1 MVLQGPHRGD
11 PTERRPAAK
20 GSLGVATTEVGRLP
34 ARLELPGAGTRDA
47 RVEVI
52 YQPRATRLTR
62 TLLILGVTVALMPVV
77 FFIPPHLLWPIVV
90 LAAGVYFAHKYWK
103 GEYYVSTFEGACP
116 RCDTELDLKPGSR
129 IRSRQTLECY
139 GCHRQP
145 ELVLDPNQEPDS
157 DPAGGEP
164 EVDRRI
170 YEDRR
175 SGGSD
180 RRGEPKPTPPQ
191 A

>member
-1 MVLQGPHRGD
+1 M
-11 PTERRPAAK
+11 
-20 GSLGVATTEVGRLP
+20 ATTEVGRLP
-34 ARLELPGAGTRDA
+34 ARVELPGAGTRDA

-62 TLLILGVTVALMPVV
+62 ALLILGVTVVLMPLV
-77 FFIPPHLLWPIVV
+77 FFIPPHFLWPIVV
-90 LAAGVYFAHKYWK
+90 LAAGAYFAYRYWQ
-103 GEYYVSTFEGACP
+103 GEYYVSTFQGKCP
-116 RCDTELDLKPGSR
+116 RCETDLELKPGSR

-145 ELVLDPNQEPDS
+145 ELVLDADLEPDP
-157 DPAGGEP
+157 DPTGGAP
-164 EVDRRI
+164 AVDRRI

-175 SGGSD
+175 SGGDGD
-180 RRGEPKPTPPQ
+180 RRGNRSATPPS

>member
-1 MVLQGPHRGD
+1 M
-11 PTERRPAAK
+11 
-20 GSLGVATTEVGRLP
+20 ATTEVGRLP
-34 ARLELPGAGTRDA
+34 ARLELPGAATRDA

-62 TLLILGVTVALMPVV
+62 AILILGVAVALMPVV
-77 FFIPPHLLWPIVV
+77 FFIPPHFLWPVVV
-90 LAAGVYFAHKYWK
+90 LAAGAYVAHKYWQ
-103 GEYYVSTFEGACP
+103 GEYYVSTFRGECP
-116 RCDTELDLKPGSR
+116 RCETELEVKPGSR

-145 ELVLDPNQEPDS
+145 ELVLDATQEPDS
-157 DPAGGEP
+157 DPAGGAP

-175 SGGSD
+175 SGDGD
-180 RRGEPKPTPPQ
+180 RRADPRPTPPQ